1 MLLIAMALRVD
12 ADCRGLRILLN
23 SSAVISPLR
32 RRA

>member
-1 MLLIAMALRVD
+1 MTLRVD
-12 ADCRGLRILLN
+12 VDCHGLRILLN